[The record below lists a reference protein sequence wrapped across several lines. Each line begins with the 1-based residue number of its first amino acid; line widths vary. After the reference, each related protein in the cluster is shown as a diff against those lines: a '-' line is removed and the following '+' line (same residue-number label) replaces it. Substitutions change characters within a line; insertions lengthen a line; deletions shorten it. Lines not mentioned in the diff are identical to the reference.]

1 MFKRIFNQTLA
12 GYWMYSVLG
21 AIVPRIPPRWGY
33 PLFGWIGARFFDWF
47 ADAREPLRDNLRHVL
62 KDAAPDEINRVAR
75 NILRNHLKNYY
86 DFFRSPRLTQDDIAK
101 LVQVNG
107 FENLTNA
114 LARGK
119 GVIFITAH
127 FGNLDVVGQTF
138 AIRGYKVTTPAEHVK
153 PEILYQRIVATRAAK
168 GLTIIPVDGPL
179 LALVRALK
187 KNEIIGLAAD
197 LDVTQS
203 GIVVQ
208 FFDAPARLP
217 DGHVQLALR
226 TGAALLPAFSM
237 RLPDNT
243 FAAYA
248 EPAMELQNSGD
259 FEADVRAGVEQSAR
273 VMERWIG
280 QHPEQWVMFHRIW
293 GKPTFTFTRRTA
305 TG

>member
-1 MFKRIFNQTLA
+1 MFKRLFNQTMA
-12 GYWMYSVLG
+12 GYWMYRVLG
-21 AIVPRIPPRWGY
+21 AIVPPVPPRLGY
-33 PLFGWIGARFFDWF
+33 ALFGWLGARFFDWF
-47 ADAREPLRDNLRHVL
+47 ADAREPLRDTLRHVL
-62 KDAAPDEINRVAR
+62 PNAAPREIDGIAR

-86 DFFRSPRLTQDDIAK
+86 DFFRSIRLTQDDIAT

-127 FGNLDVVGQTF
+127 FGNLDIVGQTF
-138 AIRGYKVTTPAEHVK
+138 AIRGYAVMTPAEHLK
-153 PEILYQRIVATRAAK
+153 PEILYQRIVSTRAAK

-187 KNEIIGLAAD
+187 KNQIVGLASD
-197 LDVTQS
+197 LDVTKS

-226 TGAALLPAFSM
+226 TGAALLPAFSL

-248 EPAMELQNSGD
+248 EPAVELQNTGNFD
-259 FEADVRAGVEQSAR
+259 ADVRAGVEQVTR
-273 VMERWIG
+273 VMEKWIG

-293 GKPTFTFTRRTA
+293 RE
-305 TG
+305 

>member
-1 MFKRIFNQTLA
+1 MLKKIFNQTMA
-12 GYWMYSVLG
+12 GYWMYRVLG
-21 AIVPRIPPRWGY
+21 AIIPMISPRWGY

-47 ADAREPLRDNLRHVL
+47 PDAREPLRDNLRHVMRG
-62 KDAAPDEINRVAR
+62 ASSVEIDRVAQ

-86 DFFRSPRLTQDDIAK
+86 DFFRSTRLTKDDIAK

-107 FENLTNA
+107 FENLENA
-114 LARGK
+114 RAHGK

-127 FGNLDVVGQTF
+127 FGNLDIVGQTF

-179 LALVRALK
+179 LSLVRALK
-187 KNEIIGLAAD
+187 KNEIIGLASD
-197 LDVTQS
+197 LDVTKS
-203 GIVVQ
+203 GIVVN

-226 TGAALLPAFSM
+226 TGAELLPAFSM

-248 EPAMELQNSGD
+248 EPAIELQHTGD
-259 FEADVRAGVEQSAR
+259 FDADVRAGVNQVAR
-273 VMERWIG
+273 VMEKWIG
-280 QHPEQWVMFHRIW
+280 QHPEQWVMFHKIW
-293 GKPTFTFTRRTA
+293 KLEVGS
-305 TG
+305 

>member
-1 MFKRIFNQTLA
+1 MFKRIFNQTMA
-12 GYWMYSVLG
+12 GYWMYRVLG
-21 AIVPRIPPRWGY
+21 ASVPLIPPRLGY
-33 PLFGWIGARFFDWF
+33 ALFGWLGVRFFGWF

-62 KDAAPDEINRVAR
+62 PNAAPREIDRVAR

-86 DFFRSPRLTQDDIAK
+86 DFFRSIRLTKDEIAK

-114 LARGK
+114 LARGN

-127 FGNLDVVGQTF
+127 FGNLDIVGQTF
-138 AIRGYKVTTPAEHVK
+138 AIRGYAVTTPAEHLK

-187 KNEIIGLAAD
+187 KNQIVGLASD
-197 LDVTQS
+197 LDVTRS

-243 FAAYA
+243 FTATA
-248 EPAMELQNSGD
+248 EPAIELQNTGNFD
-259 FEADVRAGVEQSAR
+259 ADVRAGVEQVTR
-273 VMERWIG
+273 VLEKWIG

-293 GKPTFTFTRRTA
+293 RLEG
-305 TG
+305 

>member
-1 MFKRIFNQTLA
+1 MFKRLFNQTMA
-12 GYWMYSVLG
+12 GYWMYRVLG
-21 AIVPRIPPRWGY
+21 AIVPLLPPHLGY
-33 PLFGWIGARFFDWF
+33 ALFGWLGARFFDWF
-47 ADAREPLRDNLRHVL
+47 TDAREPLRDNLRHVMPN
-62 KDAAPDEINRVAR
+62 AAPSEIDRVAR
-75 NILRNHLKNYY
+75 NVLRNHLKNYY
-86 DFFRSPRLTQDDIAK
+86 DFFRSTRLTKDDIAK
-101 LVQVNG
+101 IVQVNG
-107 FENLTNA
+107 FENLTSA
-114 LARGK
+114 RARGK
-119 GVIFITAH
+119 GVIFVTAH
-127 FGNLDVVGQTF
+127 FGNLDIVGQTF

-153 PEILYQRIVATRAAK
+153 PEILYQRIVGARASK

-187 KNEIIGLAAD
+187 KNDIVGMASD
-197 LDVTQS
+197 LDVTKS

-248 EPAMELQNSGD
+248 EPAIELRNTGD
-259 FEADVRAGVEQSAR
+259 WDADVRAGVEQVAR
-273 VMERWIG
+273 IMEKWIG

-293 GKPTFTFTRRTA
+293 RLDG
-305 TG
+305 